1 MNYYKAYIRTKRGVS
16 AIFLSRS
23 VGGDVNVSVLGLNLI
38 SAWRGCGEPAK
49 CDLNVMYF
57 AGTKKQL
64 SCLHFHFTEH
74 YFSCQCWYVMLTLK
88 VILPCYMLW
97 AEEVLIHA
105 NVQEPVAVG
114 GGGSAKII
122 REAALQGTVPQA
134 VHEELP
140 METLIQNN
148 HLANYS
154 GNEHS
159 HELTAQMGSITS
171 S

>member
-1 MNYYKAYIRTKRGVS
+1 MLTQSNSPLLHA
-16 AIFLSRS
+16 LSR
-23 VGGDVNVSVLGLNLI
+23 
-38 SAWRGCGEPAK
+38 
-49 CDLNVMYF
+49 
-57 AGTKKQL
+57 
-64 SCLHFHFTEH
+64 
-74 YFSCQCWYVMLTLK
+74 
-88 VILPCYMLW
+88 
-97 AEEVLIHA
+97 EVLIHA
-105 NVQEPVAVG
+105 NVQEPVAAG

-148 HLANYS
+148 RLANYS

-171 S
+171 SSFPMCW